1 MTTLVAHSPSAAPSA
16 SRPKTRLKQELYDE
30 LKLKN
35 ALRIEGVYY
44 SSRVAQKLIE
54 ADFLHKYEIQNI
66 NLNGQT
72 RRDTFPKPVYLPHGF
87 CVNFR
92 FEENS
97 LLEVVENS
105 GKFGIA
111 RRGEYLSDVTLGE
124 EPDFYYKKLP
134 DGTIYRDIARAS
146 SFGVPDKSLITAYS
160 EECSAK
166 ANGETCLFC
175 SYNSKVR
182 REGEEQ
188 WQKRWKNP
196 GQIATVV
203 KEAYDQGY
211 THFTLT
217 GGFVPE
223 RRELEYYID
232 VAEAIKERL
241 GRNEFNGTACIGAP
255 LDHQIIEKYKEA
267 GFSTISFNTEVWGK
281 EWFNVINPV
290 KVTACGG
297 FDNWVKAIEYAIKVF
312 GRGKVRSNFVI
323 GLQPKNVTF
332 EGIDYLASI
341 GVVTVASSFVPLIGS
356 PLEGHRSPTVDWHW
370 DAQIKHAQILRRYG
384 RTYEEIYN
392 ATPGRS
398 LTHDIYQ
405 VEDETWRS
413 FKEQTLNSAL
423 A

>member
-97 LLEVVENS
+97 LLEVVENN
-105 GKFGIA
+105 GKFGLA

-281 EWFNVINPV
+281 EWFNVFNPV

-370 DAQIKHAQILRRYG
+370 DAQIKHAQILRKYG